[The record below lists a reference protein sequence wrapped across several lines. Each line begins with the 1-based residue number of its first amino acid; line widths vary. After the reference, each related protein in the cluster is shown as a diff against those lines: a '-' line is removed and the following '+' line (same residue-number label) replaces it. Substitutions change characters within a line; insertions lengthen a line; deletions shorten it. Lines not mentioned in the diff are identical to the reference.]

1 MNIIL
6 VPGIVGIQPEPTKFI
21 VQKLM
26 WGEFESFE
34 SVSSFPIHT
43 IIGAGLD
50 NEI

>member
-1 MNIIL
+1 L
-6 VPGIVGIQPEPTKFI
+6 TSGIVGIQPKPATFM

-34 SVSSFPIHT
+34 SVCSFPIHT
-43 IIGAGLD
+43 IIGAGLV